1 MKDKL
6 LRFNLYL
13 GLSVLVAVIVLRGFD
28 GGFLR
33 NWFYIFTWWPLILIF
48 DSINYRRDKVSP
60 LSKSVKDFL
69 FSAYISVFIW
79 LIFELFNLRLQ
90 NWSYFDLPPERML
103 RWLGYFLA
111 FSSVLPAITELSLIF
126 NSCLRGRGPA
136 LFRIRNS
143 ATLSLIMMGG
153 GGTALLL
160 SLIRPQIFFPFV
172 WLGFIFLLD
181 PINLYLGNLSLIKDM
196 ERKDWRK
203 VWSWIMAGAAAGVLW
218 ELLNFWSGSHWEYS
232 LPFLNFAKIFQMP
245 ICGYGGF
252 LPFALEVFALDQLL
266 SYYRKRYLRDK
277 RLAAFVFF
285 LFLLIYAGIFYL
297 IDIFTVH
304 S

>member
-13 GLSVLVAVIVLRGFD
+13 GLSVLIAVIVLRSWEGV
-28 GGFLR
+28 FLR

-60 LSKSVKDFL
+60 LSKSGKDFL
-69 FSAYISVFIW
+69 FAAYISVFIW
-79 LIFELFNLRLQ
+79 LIFELFNLRLH

-111 FSSVLPAITELSLIF
+111 FSSVLPAIKELAVIF
-126 NSCLRGRGPA
+126 NSCLKGRGPA

-143 ATLSLIMMGG
+143 AALSSIMMGG
-153 GGTALLL
+153 GGAALLL
-160 SLIRPQIFFPFV
+160 SLIWPQIFFPLV
-172 WLGFIFLLD
+172 WLGFIFLID
-181 PINLYLGNLSLIKDM
+181 PINLRLGNQSLIKDIG
-196 ERKDWRK
+196 RKDWGK
-203 VWSWIMAGAAAGVLW
+203 FWSWIMAGAAAGVLW
-218 ELLNFWSGSHWEYS
+218 EFLNFWAGSHWEYS
-232 LPFLNFAKIFQMP
+232 LPFLGFAKIFQMP
-245 ICGYGGF
+245 ICGYAGF

-266 SYYRKRYLRDK
+266 GYSRKKFLKDK
-277 RLAAFVFF
+277 RLSGLVFI
-285 LFLLIYAGIFYL
+285 LFLLIYAGIFSL